1 MQRCVAIVSLADAL
15 GQWFDIDV
23 FRDMDEAE
31 RRFVNLVMHRR
42 HIVTHNAGR
51 VDEDYLARSG
61 DTSCRLNERIR
72 IRSAEVK
79 RLLPLVRKM
88 CDNLLSGFEAIT

>member
-1 MQRCVAIVSLADAL
+1 LPI
-15 GQWFDIDV
+15 IDV
-23 FRDMDEAE
+23 FKEINEAE
-31 RRFVNLVMHRR
+31 GQFVNLMMHRR
-42 HIVTHNAGR
+42 HIVTHNAAR
-51 VDEDYLARSG
+51 TDEDYLVHSG

-88 CDNLLSGFEAIT
+88 CSNWLNGFEEIT